1 MTPSSSYLQAFH
13 SHVGGGTAPTMGVPP
28 LELTAGLG
36 QLLWQQQH
44 SNYADQV
51 RKETEYRCTGLDLQG
66 LAYRHRLCEYE
77 VKILRS
83 LHLHRKFST

>member
-13 SHVGGGTAPTMGVPP
+13 VGGTAPTMGVPP

-36 QLLWQQQH
+36 QLLWQQQQH

-51 RKETEYRCTGLDLQG
+51 SRGTKYLQG
-66 LAYRHRLCEYE
+66 LAYR
-77 VKILRS
+77 
-83 LHLHRKFST
+83 

>member
-13 SHVGGGTAPTMGVPP
+13 VGGTAPTMGVPP

-36 QLLWQQQH
+36 QLLWQQQQH

-51 RKETEYRCTGLDLQG
+51 SQGLDLQG
-66 LAYRHRLCEYE
+66 LAYRHLTGLVNMR
-77 VKILRS
+77 
-83 LHLHRKFST
+83 